1 MSIDDDIVPDNYS
14 WHLSPFLA
22 YAVITRLFYTFF
34 VSILTRTSINLAI
47 INILSFCSNAHLPF
61 PKSCPLIPPHTTA
74 PPFFFLSK
82 AKQHSLSG
90 KHSERMNEEEETM
103 SILHLISKQS
113 NPFSFLPKQAKLKR
127 NENLKMTM
135 KKNNKKKGLLTRN

>member
-1 MSIDDDIVPDNYS
+1 M
-14 WHLSPFLA
+14 H
-22 YAVITRLFYTFF
+22 TCLFP
-34 VSILTRTSINLAI
+34 NLVH
-47 INILSFCSNAHLPF
+47 SS
-61 PKSCPLIPPHTTA
+61 SHTTA

-135 KKNNKKKGLLTRN
+135 KKNNKKKRTTD